1 MTTDVYA
8 GSSRPVT
15 RRPDR
20 STAHSFSFGEH
31 YDPANLGFGPL
42 VAHNDDR
49 LQPGGGYPTHPHR
62 DLEIVTWVLAGALVH
77 TDSLGGSAVLGPG
90 MVQVQSAGSGITHA
104 EVADPASGPT
114 RFVQAWVRPDAPG
127 GTPRRTAATPEPGP
141 GLHRVA
147 GGSDLPVGT
156 AGASFW
162 VGEVASR
169 VVLPQAP
176 LLHVFDA
183 VSGDA
188 WRVRD
193 EPGREL
199 ELGAPGL
206 LLVWAFGP
214 AT

>member
-1 MTTDVYA
+1 MSIDVYA

-15 RRPDR
+15 RRLDR
-20 STAHSFSFGEH
+20 WTAHSFSFGEH

-49 LQPGGGYPTHPHR
+49 LVPGGGYPTHRHS
-62 DLEIVTWVLAGALVH
+62 DLEILTWVLSGALVH
-77 TDSLGGSAVLGPG
+77 TDSLGHSSVLGPG
-90 MVQVQSAGSGITHA
+90 TVQVQSAGSGITHS
-104 EVADPASGPT
+104 EIADAASGPT
-114 RFVQAWVRPDAPG
+114 RFVQAWMRPDEPG
-127 GTPRRTAATPEPGP
+127 GAPRRAVSTPAVGP

-147 GGSDLPVGT
+147 GGSELPVGV

-162 VGEVASR
+162 VGEVTSS
-169 VVLPQAP
+169 VSLPEAP
-176 LLHVFDA
+176 LLHAFDA

-199 ELGAPGL
+199 ELAAPGV
-206 LLVWAFGP
+206 LLVWAFG
-214 AT
+214 